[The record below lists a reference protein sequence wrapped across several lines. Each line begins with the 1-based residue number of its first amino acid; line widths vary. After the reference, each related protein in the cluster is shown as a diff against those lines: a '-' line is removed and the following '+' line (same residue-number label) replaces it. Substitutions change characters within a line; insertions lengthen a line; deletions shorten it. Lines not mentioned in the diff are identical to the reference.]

1 MFESIDGYTDV
12 AAHTN
17 VSKRQSSIPAKDQT
31 FSSSQS
37 KACQR
42 KIQHLDF
49 RNCDFEVLLR
59 HTSDTCMIIFK
70 MALALGKRK
79 RRQDVTKEKDAASD
93 DSDDNATARA
103 LFQRAF
109 EKKFKPLE
117 GSEKPAREKKPV
129 VEDLSE
135 DDDEDDSDEDED
147 DEDSESGSDNE
158 DDSDAF
164 SGFSEPEETAP
175 AKPQIEIIEDRTFR
189 RANPAEEKRLKKQ
202 FMSAK
207 IPSTPQYPIPQKSK
221 TASATDGKETKDEDE
236 KDNLQNDLALQRLLK
251 ESHLLDANTF
261 SATGNAS
268 SAPEGAARL
277 KALDMRIRDL
287 GGKKSHLEQDRM
299 PIAFRKGMVAKASER
314 EGKRRTEAKENG
326 IILERFGAK
335 GAGGAGATTRGGGK
349 ERKRAIGTGGPDIGT
364 FRGATSTLR

>member
-1 MFESIDGYTDV
+1 
-12 AAHTN
+12 
-17 VSKRQSSIPAKDQT
+17 
-31 FSSSQS
+31 
-37 KACQR
+37 
-42 KIQHLDF
+42 
-49 RNCDFEVLLR
+49 
-59 HTSDTCMIIFK
+59 

-79 RRQDVTKEKDAASD
+79 RRQDVTKEKNVASD

-117 GSEKPAREKKPV
+117 ASEKPARENKPA
-129 VEDLSE
+129 VEDNSE
-135 DDDEDDSDEDED
+135 DDDSDEDDEGED
-147 DEDSESGSDNE
+147 DDDSESGSDDE
-158 DDSDAF
+158 DSDDF
-164 SGFSEPEETAP
+164 SGFSEPDDEETP
-175 AKPQIEIIEDRTFR
+175 AKPQIEVIEDRTFR
-189 RANPAEEKRLKKQ
+189 RADPAEEKRLKKQ

-207 IPSTPQYPIPQKSK
+207 IPSTPTYPIPQKSK
-221 TASATDGKETKDEDE
+221 NPATEAKDDEET
-236 KDNLQNDLALQRLLK
+236 DNLQNDLALQRLLK

-261 SATGNAS
+261 SAGGNAS

-314 EGKRRTEAKENG
+314 EDKRRSEAKENG

-335 GAGGAGATTRGGGK
+335 GAGGASASRGGGR
-349 ERKRAIGTGGPDIGT
+349 ERKKAIGTGGPDIGT
-364 FRGATSTLR
+364 FRGATLRLSKNDIKGMESSSSKRGGKGGRGGRGGKRKGPAKFGSGF